1 MKKIVISILS
11 MFTLGLS
18 AVEAQQDAMY
28 THYAYNTLAVNPAYA
43 GSRDALTITGLHRS
57 QWVGFD
63 GAPVTQTL
71 TLHSPFMNDKI
82 GLGMSVVNDKIGPMN
97 VTSFY
102 ADFAYRIKV
111 SDKGRLSLGLK
122 GGANL
127 VQGNLSSL
135 ELEDQ
140 NDVTFSQN
148 IQSSFLPNF
157 GFGAYYTN
165 EKFYVGISTPK
176 LLENDFKNNI
186 NTSTSQ
192 LSKEERHYFL
202 IAGAVFNIKDGGK
215 IKFRPTTFIKVT
227 EAAPIQGDVSGMFIF
242 QDKFEVG
249 AMYRTGDA
257 AGILLGY
264 NFTPQMRFGYAY
276 DFSFTN
282 RTLTYNGGSHE
293 VMLRYDF
300 IYADKGRIRSPRY
313 F

>member
-11 MFTLGLS
+11 MLTLGLS
-18 AVEAQQDAMY
+18 AIEAQQDAMY
-28 THYAYNTLAVNPAYA
+28 THYAYNTLAVNPGYA

-135 ELEDQ
+135 
-140 NDVTFSQN
+140 
-148 IQSSFLPNF
+148 
-157 GFGAYYTN
+157 
-165 EKFYVGISTPK
+165 
-176 LLENDFKNNI
+176 
-186 NTSTSQ
+186 
-192 LSKEERHYFL
+192 
-202 IAGAVFNIKDGGK
+202 
-215 IKFRPTTFIKVT
+215 
-227 EAAPIQGDVSGMFIF
+227 
-242 QDKFEVG
+242 
-249 AMYRTGDA
+249 
-257 AGILLGY
+257 
-264 NFTPQMRFGYAY
+264 
-276 DFSFTN
+276 
-282 RTLTYNGGSHE
+282 
-293 VMLRYDF
+293 
-300 IYADKGRIRSPRY
+300 
-313 F
+313 